1 MESSAL
7 IQALPAVPMM
17 SFREKDKKSQGLML
31 PLDVTSLWSVPS
43 VVRPLS
49 LLDSHD
55 LEHLEDHRRA
65 LFIWAYLV
73 FPHD

>member
-1 MESSAL
+1 
-7 IQALPAVPMM
+7 
-17 SFREKDKKSQGLML
+17 ML